1 MEGRKEVR
9 KEGRKDRNEDKI
21 ILDGTMFSFF
31 SIMSI
36 AKEVSGIKNKCSRQK
51 HTLEVF
57 Y

>member
-1 MEGRKEVR
+1 VEGRKEGS

-36 AKEVSGIKNKCSRQK
+36 AKEVSGIKNKCFRQK